1 MNIQDQGTAD
11 PPRQKDSRDKT
22 KDSIKDT
29 NLTDKHSQSTSH
41 SRSLSDSSVSPAPI
55 LRPQAFL
62 PTSSSSTRPG
72 NHHQHRNLVQQ
83 QQQQQQYSVP
93 TPPPRRERSET
104 IPRRRSVANR
114 IGTLLGR
121 KDSTKAG
128 PMAMA
133 TPAPLPTPASPS
145 SPSRTNGSF
154 SNRNG
159 SINGKSQGNGNS
171 SRHGGADLDRSPLP
185 TFNASSS
192 STTAHHRPHQFVQNR
207 TLKSSKSVDG
217 LMGRARSHTAD
228 PTIHN
233 PRGNFQ
239 HLHINSPNLTQT
251 QLDTYGVPDD
261 QQQRPSVPLRRGV
274 SVSHNGNE
282 HSPSSSSSSRE
293 ETLRTPR
300 RPSQRQQQRQQDQSR
315 ERSSSRHRDQQP
327 MSPIQPTP
335 ISSSSSQ
342 SPYQNLNVQSS
353 QIASRS
359 TPKLSLYP
367 QQQQHPIPPSQRD
380 FTSDSKETR
389 SFNGLPG
396 QLESTKPKPKTSKLK
411 PIVTPEKTNDDHVE
425 RDQYGFKKES
435 QWLSHR
441 DFVIFETQY
450 IPIME
455 RRRQKWAIFMND
467 SHGELPPRSA
477 KLKRYIRKGI
487 PPALRGEAWFHYSGA
502 EDKFNANPGLFKRL
516 LAQAKMKGSANEY
529 AEVIERDL
537 HRTFPENINFKSQ
550 ITQQQDGGTQL
561 STDNVAAIQSLR
573 RVLLAFSLHCPSI
586 GYCQSLNYIAGL
598 LLLFMNEEQSFWT
611 LSVIIQN
618 FLPEGMYDVTM
629 EGANLDQAVLMTL
642 IMERLPTV
650 WAKFSGGATSVE
662 MDEGPGLPTV
672 TLVTSHWFLTL
683 FINILPVESILRVWD
698 CFFYEGRKILFR
710 VALTILRLHEAEIAK
725 IDDPLEVFQVVQN
738 IPKRLIDCHKLMEA
752 CFKRMGSFDLTTKDI
767 DRRYDQFRAKRRNAR
782 AAAQASRSTAAAVKK

>member
-1 MNIQDQGTAD
+1 
-11 PPRQKDSRDKT
+11 
-22 KDSIKDT
+22 
-29 NLTDKHSQSTSH
+29 
-41 SRSLSDSSVSPAPI
+41 
-55 LRPQAFL
+55 
-62 PTSSSSTRPG
+62 
-72 NHHQHRNLVQQ
+72 
-83 QQQQQQYSVP
+83 
-93 TPPPRRERSET
+93 
-104 IPRRRSVANR
+104 
-114 IGTLLGR
+114 
-121 KDSTKAG
+121 
-128 PMAMA
+128 MA
-133 TPAPLPTPASPS
+133 TTSAAALQPS
-145 SPSRTNGSF
+145 SPRTNG
-154 SNRNG
+154 
-159 SINGKSQGNGNS
+159 
-171 SRHGGADLDRSPLP
+171 HDLDRTPLP
-185 TFNASSS
+185 NFTS
-192 STTAHHRPHQFVQNR
+192 TAHQRQHQFSQHR
-207 TLKSSKSVDG
+207 QLKSSKSVDG
-217 LMGRARSHTAD
+217 LVGRARSHTAD

-233 PRGNFQ
+233 LRGNFQ
-239 HLHINSPNLTQT
+239 HIQINSPNLTQT
-251 QLDTYGVPDD
+251 QLDSYRVPSD
-261 QQQRPSVPLRRGV
+261 QPQNSSHEAHPITPLRRGV

-282 HSPSSSSSSRE
+282 HASTQSRGQGQE
-293 ETLRTPR
+293 QETRTPR
-300 RPSQRQQQRQQDQSR
+300 RPSQRHQERPQQLHQTTSQERLRQRDQASSPSQSAP
-315 ERSSSRHRDQQP
+315 SSSK
-327 MSPIQPTP
+327 
-335 ISSSSSQ
+335 
-342 SPYQNLNVQSS
+342 SPYQNLHVQSS

-367 QQQQHPIPPSQRD
+367 QVSQNN
-380 FTSDSKETR
+380 FTNESKETR

-396 QLESTKPKPKTSKLK
+396 QLESKPKSKTSRLK
-411 PIVTPEKTNDDHVE
+411 PIVTVEKTNDDHVE

-435 QWLSHR
+435 QWLSHH
-441 DFVIFETQY
+441 DFVIFETYY

-502 EDKFNANPGLFKRL
+502 EDKCNANPGLFKRL
-516 LAQAKMKGSANEY
+516 VNQAKLKGSSNEY

-550 ITQQQDGGTQL
+550 ITQQQDGASQV
-561 STDNVAAIQSLR
+561 STDSVAAIQSLR

-586 GYCQSLNYIAGL
+586 GYCQSLNYIAGM

-629 EGANLDQAVLMTL
+629 EGANVDQAVLMTL

-710 VALTILRLHEAEIAK
+710 VALTILRMHETEIAK

-738 IPKRLIDCHKLMEA
+738 IPKRMIDCHKLMEA

-767 DRRYDQFRAKRRNAR
+767 DRRYDQFRAKRKSAR
-782 AAAQASRSTAAAVKK
+782 AAAQASRSTVKK